1 MNDKAKAATASL
13 KAAIAFFPEESDVCN
28 MHGNTKKIAKLWWGR
43 SCFSIAWVHAFRCQ
57 IARGLARVAHLRF
70 R

>member
-28 MHGNTKKIAKLWWGR
+28 MHGNTKTIAKLWWAEVVFQLHGHMH
-43 SCFSIAWVHAFRCQ
+43 FDAK
-57 IARGLARVAHLRF
+57 
-70 R
+70 